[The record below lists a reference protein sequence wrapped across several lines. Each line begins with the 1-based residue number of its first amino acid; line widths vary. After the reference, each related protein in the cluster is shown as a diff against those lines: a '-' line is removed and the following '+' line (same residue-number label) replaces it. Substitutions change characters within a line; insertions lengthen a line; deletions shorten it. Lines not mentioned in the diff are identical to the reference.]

1 MKTPFRHKR
10 AISGKALSRRRFLR
24 LLGAGAAAGVALS
37 AGAGQAAARVAGT
50 FSGGP
55 QALHATQWAMVID
68 TRKLQEPERLEA
80 ITRACHSAHNVPAT
94 PPPQDVKWIW
104 HDSLDAAFTDDVDR
118 FLPQDVLHRR
128 FLLLCNHCAKPACT
142 RVCPTGA
149 TFRRDD
155 GIVVMD
161 YHRCVGCRY
170 CMAACPYGSRS
181 FNFQEP
187 QAYLAQTAPG
197 YPPRTRG
204 VVEKC
209 NFCMERLAVGQMPL
223 CVEASEGAI
232 AFGDMNDPASPVRAA
247 LAENVALRRKPAL
260 GTLPCVY
267 YIL

>member
-1 MKTPFRHKR
+1 MKIPFRHNR
-10 AISGKALSRRRFLR
+10 AMSGDALSRRRFLR
-24 LLGAGAAAGVALS
+24 LLGMGTIAGAALG
-37 AGAGQAAARVAGT
+37 AGAGEAAARVEGS

-55 QALHATQWAMVID
+55 QGIHAKQWAMVID

-80 ITRACHSAHNVPAT
+80 IVSACHRTHNVPAV

-104 HDSLDAAFTDDVDR
+104 PDSLNAAFTDDVDE
-118 FLPQDVLHRR
+118 FMPQGVQDRQ
-128 FLLLCNHCAKPACT
+128 FLLLCNHCANPACT

-187 QAYLAQTAPG
+187 QGYLAETVPE

-209 NFCMERLAVGQMPL
+209 NFCMERLAVGKMPL

-232 AFGDMNDPASPVRAA
+232 IFGDLSDPDSPVRAA

>member
-1 MKTPFRHKR
+1 MKIPFRHNR
-10 AISGKALSRRRFLR
+10 ALSRRRFLR
-24 LLGAGAAAGVALS
+24 LLGMGTLAGAAFS
-37 AGAGQAAARVAGT
+37 AGAGEAIARVEGAL
-50 FSGGP
+50 SEGP
-55 QALHATQWAMVID
+55 QGLHAKQWAMAID

-80 ITRACHSAHNVPAT
+80 VINACHRAHNVPAV

-104 HDSLDAAFTDDVDR
+104 HDSLDAAFTDDVDE
-118 FLPQDVLHRR
+118 FMPQDVLERQ
-128 FLLLCNHCAKPACT
+128 FLLLCNHCANPACT

-187 QAYLAQTAPG
+187 QGYLAETASG
-197 YPPRTRG
+197 YPPRMRG

-209 NFCMERLAVGQMPL
+209 NFCMERLAVGKTPL
-223 CVEASEGAI
+223 CVEASQGAI
-232 AFGDMNDPASPVRAA
+232 VFGDLSDPDSAVRAV
-247 LAENVALRRKPAL
+247 LAENLALRRKPAL